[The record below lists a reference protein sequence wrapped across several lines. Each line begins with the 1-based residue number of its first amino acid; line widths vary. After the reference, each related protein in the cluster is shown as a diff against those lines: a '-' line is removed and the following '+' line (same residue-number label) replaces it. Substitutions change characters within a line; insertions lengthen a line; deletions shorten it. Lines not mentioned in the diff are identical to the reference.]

1 MQELGKFDFKINVI
15 PNVLEKYMS
24 FQISD
29 KLAFID
35 GFQFLSSLLDSLV
48 KDLSK
53 VDFKYLSQELDIN
66 VLDLVKQKGYYPYD
80 YMRVLKSLKKER
92 LHSKEKF

>member
-1 MQELGKFDFKINVI
+1 MQKLGKFDFKINVI

-24 FQISD
+24 LKISD

-35 GFQFLSSLLDSLV
+35 GFQFLSSSLDSLV

-53 VDFKYLSQELDIN
+53 VDFKYLSQELNSN

-80 YMRVLKSLKKER
+80 YMRDFEKFKER
-92 LHSKEKF
+92 KVT

>member
-35 GFQFLSSLLDSLV
+35 GFQFLSSSLDSLV

-66 VLDLVKQKGYYPYD
+66 VLDLVKQKRYYPYD
-80 YMRVLKSLKKER
+80 YMRGFEKFKER
-92 LHSKEKF
+92 KVT